1 MKRSL
6 FVLAVLLVLFSG
18 CSSSPKRAMLVTDV
32 SDSASVI
39 YENANA
45 ELIGGNI
52 QNAGAHLQQAYNL
65 ALSVDDTDLLCRIS
79 LSAIIYRL
87 TNSDD
92 GMSASELNPVL
103 QLAKKTD
110 SDEDFDVSDTPF
122 YGLSAQDLLEMAKKY
137 ASRSTKKEVLGAVCP
152 IYDLKIQL
160 AKKNPL
166 INFNEKL
173 NELNASEKKLSSEAY
188 YLAFLKRTQGDLYA
202 FNKDYN
208 RATDAYL
215 EAAKIHLKNRYVSEI
230 GLDYYSAARM
240 ASLSNNKNLAVEYI
254 QTALKYDRDAENTSA
269 IASDYNAYGLILLK
283 GTPSDSDKK
292 LARDLISWASDI
304 YRAGG
309 FEKEARACRMRAES
323 IK

>member
-92 GMSASELNPVL
+92 GMSASQLNPVL

-110 SDEDFDVSDTPF
+110 SD
-122 YGLSAQDLLEMAKKY
+122 
-137 ASRSTKKEVLGAVCP
+137 
-152 IYDLKIQL
+152 
-160 AKKNPL
+160 
-166 INFNEKL
+166 
-173 NELNASEKKLSSEAY
+173 
-188 YLAFLKRTQGDLYA
+188 
-202 FNKDYN
+202 
-208 RATDAYL
+208 
-215 EAAKIHLKNRYVSEI
+215 
-230 GLDYYSAARM
+230 
-240 ASLSNNKNLAVEYI
+240 
-254 QTALKYDRDAENTSA
+254 
-269 IASDYNAYGLILLK
+269 
-283 GTPSDSDKK
+283 
-292 LARDLISWASDI
+292 
-304 YRAGG
+304 
-309 FEKEARACRMRAES
+309 
-323 IK
+323 